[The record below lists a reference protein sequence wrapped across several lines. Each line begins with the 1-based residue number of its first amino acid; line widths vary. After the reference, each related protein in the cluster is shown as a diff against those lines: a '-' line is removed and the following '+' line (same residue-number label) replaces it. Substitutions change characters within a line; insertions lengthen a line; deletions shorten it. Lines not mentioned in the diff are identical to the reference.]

1 MESPPK
7 MRFFF
12 IFLLLCSF
20 LGYTSQET
28 STTLTIDTCV
38 KGLLDL
44 LNEIG
49 ERYSP
54 QLTRAAGENTRK
66 TGFLHKKAYKSK
78 KKKKFAIFLD
88 IPKEEPFMYII

>member
-7 MRFFF
+7 MWFFF
-12 IFLLLCSF
+12 TFLLLCSF
-20 LGYTSQET
+20 LGYSSQET

-38 KGLLDL
+38 KDLLDL

-54 QLTRAAGENTRK
+54 PLPRAAAENSQK
-66 TGFLHKKAYKSK
+66 TGF
-78 KKKKFAIFLD
+78 FA
-88 IPKEEPFMYII
+88 

>member
-7 MRFFF
+7 MRFF

-28 STTLTIDTCV
+28 STTLTIDNWV
-38 KGLLDL
+38 KDLLDL

-54 QLTRAAGENTRK
+54 LLPRAAGENTRK
-66 TGFLHKKAYKSK
+66 TGFLLKKA
-78 KKKKFAIFLD
+78 
-88 IPKEEPFMYII
+88 

>member
-7 MRFFF
+7 MRFFL
-12 IFLLLCSF
+12 IFLVLCSF
-20 LGYTSQET
+20 PGYSSQET

-38 KGLLDL
+38 KDLSDL

-54 QLTRAAGENTRK
+54 PLPRAAGKNTQK
-66 TGFLHKKAYKSK
+66 TGFLRKKAYKSK
-78 KKKKFAIFLD
+78 SNKNFANF
-88 IPKEEPFMYII
+88 FGYF